1 MVPHRYLHLFPFHAL
16 PINSDKEFLIDRF
29 TNGVRYAPSCQLLQ
43 LAKNQPQPSGQLGK
57 IFAIQDP
64 NEDLY
69 YTNIEVETIARH
81 FQPAPIVLKKSQATK
96 DALYQPPHND
106 SLQSAHCLH
115 FSCHGYF
122 DLEAPLNSALALANS
137 RVSSVPNADSRR
149 YSRFTKDS
157 DFDLQK
163 CLTLGDIFNLNLRQC
178 RLVTLSACQT
188 GIINHENTSDEYIGL
203 PSGFIKAGS
212 AVVIS
217 TLWSVEDF
225 STTLLMIRFYDNLN
239 SLSIVQALQESQL
252 WLRNATQIKLIK
264 WTSEHPKIE
273 QHYKDRIQEELE
285 LWFKSE
291 QKPFY
296 KPIDWAS
303 FCIIG

>member
-1 MVPHRYLHLFPFHAL
+1 M
-16 PINSDKEFLIDRF
+16 
-29 TNGVRYAPSCQLLQ
+29 RYAPSCQLLQ

-57 IFAIQDP
+57 MFAIQDP

-106 SLQSAHCLH
+106 SLQSAQCLH

-122 DLEAPLNSALALANS
+122 DLESPLNSALALANS
-137 RVSSVPNADSRR
+137 RVCSVPNADSRR
-149 YSRFTKDS
+149 YRRFTKDS
-157 DFDLQK
+157 DFDLEK
-163 CLTLGDIFNLNLRQC
+163 CLTLGDIFNLNLSQC

-188 GIINHENTSDEYIGL
+188 GVINHENTSDEYIGL

-239 SLSIVQALQESQL
+239 SLTIVQALQESQL
-252 WLRNATQIKLIK
+252 WLRNATQTELIK

-273 QHYKDRIQEELE
+273 QHYKDRIQEL
-285 LWFKSE
+285 LDWYRLDP
-291 QKPFY
+291 KPFNQ
-296 KPIDWAS
+296 PIHWAG
-303 FCIIG
+303 FCMIGE